1 MSFPVPTTT
10 YSASDNPEWSMAMEK
25 RNFLVT
31 KSTVLL
37 AAALLAIST
46 AGASA
51 QARKHHQAPAY
62 GAGINVPESATAG
75 ERSSTNVQDAV
86 GPAGYAAPH
95 EVPEN
100 GGAASI
106 VQPGSTPNWR

>member
-1 MSFPVPTTT
+1 ME
-10 YSASDNPEWSMAMEK
+10 YAMEK
-25 RNFLVT
+25 RNFLVK
-31 KSTVLL
+31 KSAVLF
-37 AAALLAIST
+37 AAALLAISA

-51 QARKHHQAPAY
+51 ETRKHQQHQEPAY
-62 GAGINVPESATAG
+62 GAERSSTNAPESDTAG

-86 GPAGYAAPH
+86 GAAGYAAPH

-106 VQPGSTPNWR
+106 VQPGSTPSWR

>member
-1 MSFPVPTTT
+1 
-10 YSASDNPEWSMAMEK
+10 MAMEK

-51 QARKHHQAPAY
+51 QTRKHHQEPAY
-62 GAGINVPESATAG
+62 GAGMTNDRSSTNVPDSATAG